1 MKKYRLLTALLLATC
16 LTTTSVHT
24 IFAEEE
30 PEMGG
35 PIDQS
40 VRLRVDDI
48 AGNGA
53 IDYGSLG
60 TWSIGATN
68 NITINVDPIP
78 KTPFLPEVGGQY
90 RMEPYTIYRPQFSY
104 MLTKDTA
111 YIYYSLSRYDLQ
123 SANYI
128 LQNFDDCKTYNVGRV
143 HDENISKTSPLILQ
157 DGTEHMLS
165 LSENE
170 VTYYY
175 QMTRGLDWP
184 KPRLGLEA
192 GIRLIEATPH
202 QISDP
207 LLESYYRIDVA
218 LDRIA
223 LGTFRSYLGFD
234 WYGAVPI
241 YECILPDSR
250 VVTIVCEKAQL
261 EEWIL
266 NNMGYVLITMYMPID
281 PNNNEPLRAEM
292 VMQKN

>member
-1 MKKYRLLTALLLATC
+1 MRKNHLLAVLLLVAC
-16 LTTTSVHT
+16 LTTASIHP
-24 IFAEEE
+24 IFAEE
-30 PEMGG
+30 PEMAG

-60 TWSIGATN
+60 TWLIGATN
-68 NITINVDPIP
+68 NVTMNVDPIL
-78 KTPFLPEVGGQY
+78 KTPFLPDVGGQY

-111 YIYYSLSRYDLQ
+111 YIYYSLSKYDLQ
-123 SANYI
+123 SANHI
-128 LQNFDDCKTYNVGRV
+128 LQNFNDCKTYNVGRV

-170 VTYYY
+170 VNYYY
-175 QMTRGLDWP
+175 QITQGLNRP
-184 KPRLGLEA
+184 NTLLGLA
-192 GIRLIEATPH
+192 PGIRLIEATPH

-207 LLESYYRIDVA
+207 LLENYYRIDVA
-218 LDRIA
+218 LDSIA

-234 WYGAVPI
+234 WYGVVPI
-241 YECILPDSR
+241 YECILPDAR
-250 VVTIVCEKAQL
+250 VVTIVCEKVQI

-266 NNMGYVLITMYMPID
+266 NNMGYVLITMYIPID
-281 PNNNEPLRAEM
+281 PNNNEPLRAEK
-292 VMQKN
+292 VIQ